1 MNSEQSYQ
9 LRLNDIQSKA
19 SIRIDDLHNNF
30 NTIKDEM
37 LSLNKE
43 YEKMNQKNKDFAVSK
58 AFQEEMIELI
68 AEETKV
74 RLN

>member
-1 MNSEQSYQ
+1 MNNEQSYQ
-9 LRLNDIQSKA
+9 LRLHDIQSKA

-30 NTIKDEM
+30 NKIKDEM
-37 LSLNKE
+37 LYLNKE
-43 YEKMNQKNKDFAVSK
+43 YEKMNQKTKDFAVNK